1 MGKRVAYRPTPC
13 IRGIYTKLH
22 HSIIQSPLIPSRYSA
37 TFSEGGI
44 DHINS
49 VQTLGAA
56 QHPPLFDR
64 HRPGPA
70 AAGMLEPV
78 ESRLALWANTPFS
91 RAGAIDG
98 CGIGVRPTSGRAH
111 HQPQ

>member
-13 IRGIYTKLH
+13 IRGIDTKLH

-56 QHPPLFDR
+56 QHPPYLIVTAR
-64 HRPGPA
+64 GLPPPA
-70 AAGMLEPV
+70 C
-78 ESRLALWANTPFS
+78 WN
-91 RAGAIDG
+91 
-98 CGIGVRPTSGRAH
+98 
-111 HQPQ
+111 Q